1 MPEWIPT
8 HAARARG
15 RLVLAALDAFGA
27 RGYEGVGV
35 AELARAAETTTGPL
49 YHHFGSKL
57 GLYDAVR
64 ADVERRVTDR
74 MEGALAAS
82 DGRSR
87 PRWSSRSTT
96 RSGPASCGCSASRT
110 RSAPADPVA
119 ALLDEHVE
127 APLGALLAAAWRAAL
142 IACAEGAEPAAARRA
157 LARCAAEPRTEPAA
171 ARRPARA
178 RACSGATKRQRRD
191 ARSSTVMPASSGSTT
206 ARQLAR
212 RRREVELAPRIGSA
226 TTTSSPRANATAS
239 GPASSGS

>member
-1 MPEWIPT
+1 MPEWMPT
-8 HAARARG
+8 TRSTRG

-64 ADVERRVTDR
+64 TDVERRVTDR

-82 DGRSR
+82 
-87 PRWSSRSTT
+87 TEVA
-96 RSGPASCGCSASRT
+96 PALVVAFDYAQRAGFLRLLGEPHPAR
-110 RSAPADPVA
+110 AADPVA

-142 IACAEGAEPAAARRA
+142 VASAEGTEPAAARRA
-157 LARCAAEPRTEPAA
+157 L
-171 ARRPARA
+171 RA
-178 RACSGATKRQRRD
+178 LRG
-191 ARSSTVMPASSGSTT
+191 
-206 ARQLAR
+206 
-212 RRREVELAPRIGSA
+212 
-226 TTTSSPRANATAS
+226 
-239 GPASSGS
+239 